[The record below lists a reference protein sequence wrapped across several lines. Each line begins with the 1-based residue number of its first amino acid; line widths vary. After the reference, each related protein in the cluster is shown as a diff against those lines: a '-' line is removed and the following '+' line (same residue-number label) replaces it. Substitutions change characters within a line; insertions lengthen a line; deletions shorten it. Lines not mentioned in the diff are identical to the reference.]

1 MADPVPSGRL
11 NESSRILR
19 DDIDSKMQK
28 NIIDIKS
35 QKLKQ
40 HQISLSSRND
50 LLLRENESKPGITP
64 LKHFNFTF

>member
-1 MADPVPSGRL
+1 MLDAMADPVKSGRL

-35 QKLKQ
+35 
-40 HQISLSSRND
+40 
-50 LLLRENESKPGITP
+50 
-64 LKHFNFTF
+64 